1 MTSRYG
7 LIRKLRTFLSRRRTE
22 ADIADELE
30 VHLELQAGK
39 YRARGIPE
47 TEARRLARVEFGS
60 IEKTREECWETDSS
74 ALLDAVT
81 RNLRNA
87 TSSLG
92 RQPGFTLIALAILAM
107 GIGSTL
113 AVFNLI
119 NAIMLRPL
127 PVRNAGE
134 LIRVSKV
141 LRDGEF
147 GSLPSTFL
155 NALKTV
161 PDYSG
166 VCGFDTGYPGVEIHG
181 SITSVGT
188 LGFSGDCFSTLG
200 IQVQLGRTLTLQDDQ
215 PGSEL
220 VAVITDALWRREFNR
235 SRDALGQ
242 RIRMEG
248 KAYTVIGV
256 AESRFSGLLIGFPE
270 GLIIPISQEHTE
282 MMPNGKRPTYWWVN
296 ILARRSPGISEQ
308 QALARIKARSRQLL
322 ELSIPPNY
330 TAQRTRDYLASDIV
344 ASSGSAGIDYFLRR
358 RFGSSLFA
366 AGGICV
372 AILFIGCTNLVN
384 LLLARSLSRRHESAI
399 RFALGAKWSQIVG
412 LFVTESLVLVTA
424 GAGLGVLLAQAL
436 DKWLLSVGSRMFG
449 NFDLGLSF
457 DWRVA
462 LLLGVATTVIALS
475 FSGVSV
481 WQAQRVHDST
491 TLKDGRRGMTRSSR
505 KAQKILI
512 GVQISLTLA
521 LVTGSSLLT
530 ASVDRLYNVDLGVK
544 TRNVWDVELSA
555 RPAAKT
561 YFSRGSYDREILTEV
576 HRIPGV
582 QTVALTDSIPFFSV
596 FQPEPIATVD
606 ASGAQP
612 EVDGSVLATSA
623 EFFRT
628 LGMSLVA
635 GQEFEETESGEPTVI
650 LSESLAAQ
658 LAARPR
664 DLIGHHIRL
673 GTDSRYQRL
682 KVTGVISNAQMDLA
696 HPEQAAPYTAYV
708 NIWQHADDQGYP
720 VILIRSASNT
730 LDLDMLRRIV
740 DSRGHGYVYRVR
752 TLVEE
757 KDGALM
763 ENKLLASLS
772 GALSGLALLMAAIGL
787 FGLLSYQVANR
798 TSEIGLRMALG
809 AQRTHIAWMIMRE
822 MIAVV
827 GIGSCAGI
835 FLSFGVARIIQGLL
849 FGVSPY
855 DPRLF
860 ALSFGVLVASAV
872 LAAWFPARRAS
883 SVDPLVALRYE

>member
-1 MTSRYG
+1 MTSSYG
-7 LIRKLRTFLSRRRTE
+7 LIRKFRTLLSRRRTE

-30 VHLELQAGK
+30 VHLELEARK
-39 YRARGIPE
+39 YWDRGIPE
-47 TEARRLARVEFGS
+47 AEARRLARLEFGS
-60 IEKTREECWETDSS
+60 IEKTREECWETDRA

-113 AVFNLI
+113 AVFNLLS
-119 NAIMLRPL
+119 AIMLRPL

-134 LIRVSKV
+134 LTRVSKV
-141 LRDGEF
+141 LRDGEL

-166 VCGFDTGYPGVEIHG
+166 VCGFDTGYPGVEIRG

-200 IQVQLGRTLTLQDDQ
+200 IQVQLGRSLTPQDDQ

-235 SRDALGQ
+235 SREVLGQ
-242 RIRMEG
+242 LIRMEG
-248 KAYTVIGV
+248 QTYTVVGV
-256 AESRFSGLLIGFPE
+256 AESRFSGLLVGFPE
-270 GLIIPISQEHTE
+270 GLIIPISQEYRE
-282 MMPNGKRPTYWWVN
+282 MMPSGKRPTYWWVN
-296 ILARRSPGISEQ
+296 VLARRAPGTSEQ
-308 QALARIKARSRQLL
+308 QALARIKVRSQQLL
-322 ELSIPPNY
+322 ELSIPPTY
-330 TAQRTRDYLASDIV
+330 TAQRTRDYLASEIV

-358 RFGSSLFA
+358 RFGNSLFA

-372 AILFIGCTNLVN
+372 VILFIGCTNLVS
-384 LLLARSLSRRHESAI
+384 LLLTRSLSRRHEIAI
-399 RFALGAKWSQIVG
+399 RLALGAKWSQIVG
-412 LFVTESLVLVTA
+412 LFVTESLILVTA
-424 GAGLGVLLAQAL
+424 GAGFGILLAQAL

-462 LLLGVATTVIALS
+462 LLLAAATTIITLS

-481 WQAQRVHDST
+481 WQAQRVHDT
-491 TLKDGRRGMTRSSR
+491 TILKDSRRGMTRSSR

-512 GVQISLTLA
+512 GLQISLTLA

-530 ASVDRLYNVDLGVK
+530 ASLERLYNVNLGVK
-544 TRNVWDVELSA
+544 TRNVWDVELST
-555 RPAAKT
+555 RPAERT
-561 YFSRGSYDREILTEV
+561 YFSRGPYDREILTEI

-596 FQPEPIATVD
+596 FQAEPIATVD
-606 ASGAQP
+606 TGGTLP

-635 GQEFEETESGEPTVI
+635 GHEFEETENGEPTVI
-650 LSESLAAQ
+650 VSESLAAQ
-658 LAARPR
+658 LAAQPR

-673 GTDSRYQRL
+673 GSDSRYQRL
-682 KVTGVISNAQMDLA
+682 KVIGVISNAQMDLA
-696 HPEQAAPYTAYV
+696 HPGQLAPYTAYV
-708 NIWQHADDQGYP
+708 NIWQHPDDQGNP
-720 VILIRSASNT
+720 VILIKSAINA

-740 DSRGHGYVYRVR
+740 DGRGHEYVYRVR

-798 TSEIGLRMALG
+798 TREIGLRMALG
-809 AQRTHIAWMIMRE
+809 AQRAQIAWMIMRE
-822 MIAVV
+822 IVAIV
-827 GIGSCAGI
+827 GVGSCAGI
-835 FLSFGVARIIQGLL
+835 VLSLGVAHIIQGLL

-860 ALSFGVLVASAV
+860 ALPFAVLVASAA
-872 LAAWFPARRAS
+872 LAAWFPARRAC